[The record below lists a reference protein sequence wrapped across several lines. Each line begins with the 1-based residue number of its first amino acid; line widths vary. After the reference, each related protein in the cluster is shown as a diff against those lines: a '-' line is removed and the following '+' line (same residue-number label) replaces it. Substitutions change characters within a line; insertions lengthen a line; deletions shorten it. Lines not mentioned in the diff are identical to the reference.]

1 MRRAQ
6 RDAEKAGLTKLRRRL
21 KTLLATCDFTVPPDV
36 AGVGLRLAIGEIDGM
51 LKGDD
56 TKGRRNRQGQ

>member
-21 KTLLATCDFTVPPDV
+21 KTLLTKGDSLVPPDV
-36 AGVGLRLAIGEIDGM
+36 VGVGLRVAIQEIDELLTGHS
-51 LKGDD
+51 KSH
-56 TKGRRNRQGQ
+56 RNRQGR

>member
-21 KTLLATCDFTVPPDV
+21 KTLLASAESLPSDV
-36 AGVGLRLAIGEIDGM
+36 AGVGLRLAIGEIDTM